1 MPQTILYIASSLD
14 GFIAKPDGNLDWLT
28 STPNPDSGDYGYE
41 ELLNRIGT
49 LYMGRKTYE
58 AILGFGIEWPY
69 AAYKTYVISTQNNL
83 SIQTPNT
90 ELLSEHWEE
99 RVRKINEST
108 TKDSWL
114 VGGGHL
120 INAFLREELID
131 KMIITIIPQL
141 IGEGIPLFAGKTPTS
156 TWHLTE
162 SKAFNTG
169 VVNLSYEKERKRL
182 M

>member
-14 GFIAKPDGNLDWLT
+14 GYIAKPDGNLDWLT

-49 LYMGRKTYE
+49 LFMGRKTYE

-69 AAYKTYVISTQNNL
+69 TTYKTYVISTQHNL
-83 SIQTPNT
+83 LIQTPNT

-99 RVRKINEST
+99 RVRKINELSN
-108 TKDSWL
+108 KDSWL

-131 KMIITIIPQL
+131 KMIITLIPQL

-156 TWHLTE
+156 
-162 SKAFNTG
+162 A
-169 VVNLSYEKERKRL
+169 
-182 M
+182 